1 MPTPQATRDNLTWG
15 FAAINAAAVDD
26 HDGLTS
32 LLNAML
38 TGTQEDKLMNLLGVI
53 QAGSVYVNL
62 MAESMGVTTEVLTQ
76 EIGSLASAWEARGS
90 IGDGI

>member
-1 MPTPQATRDNLTWG
+1 MTWG

-26 HDGLTS
+26 HEGLTS
-32 LLNAML
+32 LVNSML
-38 TGTQEDKLMNLLGVI
+38 HEGQEDLLMSLLGVI
-53 QAGSVYVNL
+53 QAGSIYISL